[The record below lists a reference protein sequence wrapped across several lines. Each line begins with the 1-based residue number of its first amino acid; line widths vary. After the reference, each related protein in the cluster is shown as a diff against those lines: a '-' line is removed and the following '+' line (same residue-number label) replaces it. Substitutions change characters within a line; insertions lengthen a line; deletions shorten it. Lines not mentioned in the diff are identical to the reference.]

1 MTGRYRCYCFTLNN
15 YTVVEIVDIDNA
27 VESRDC
33 SYLCYGVEVGDSG
46 TPHLQGYLE
55 LDKATVLSTVKKIPG
70 LYRAHFEPRKGTQEQ
85 AIEYCKKDGK
95 FYEFGQKK
103 KDRAGQNENLMQE
116 RLKIVKS
123 KIDAGAKVDDIFDID
138 PLVAVRFDKWIE
150 RQSMKRKR
158 VRKEELRVLV
168 YYGKPGTGKTRRAYE
183 QYPDIYAIPLGKD
196 IWFNG
201 YNEQEEVL
209 IDDFCGQMQLKDTL
223 RLLDRYP
230 IQVPTKGGFTWWMP
244 NTIIITTNLHPR
256 EWYDYSTRKDSE
268 DALKRRIHGILDFNE
283 MNPITKQNFICKTVQ
298 EFW

>member
-1 MTGRYRCYCFTLNN
+1 M
-15 YTVVEIVDIDNA
+15 VDIDGA
-27 VESRDC
+27 VEAGDC
-33 SYLCYGVEVGDSG
+33 TYLCYGIEVGENG

-55 LDKATVLSTVKKIPG
+55 RAQMSRLAAIKKIPG
-70 LYRAHFEPRKGTQEQ
+70 LREAHLEPRFGTQEQ

-95 FYEFGQKK
+95 FYEFGKK
-103 KDRAGQNENLMQE
+103 KADRQKQNDNLMQE
-116 RLKIVKS
+116 RLKSVK
-123 KIDAGAKVDDIFDID
+123 KKLDEGVKYDEIFESD
-138 PLVAVRFDKWIE
+138 PVVTVRFDKWIE
-150 RQSMKRKR
+150 KQSMKRKR
-158 VRKEELRVLV
+158 VRQEDLKVLV

-201 YNEQEEVL
+201 YFEQEEVL

-230 IQVPTKGGFTWWMP
+230 IQVPTKGGFVWWLP
-244 NTIIITTNLHPR
+244 NTIIITTNVHPR

-283 MNPITKQNFICKTVQ
+283 TNPVTKQNFICKTVQ